1 MAGHVDIRYTSER
14 CYIQGQKLNI
24 WGEERLYKIL
34 IVEDDETI
42 AGGLKNHLEKW
53 NYQAECMTDFK
64 DVMGKFVDFEPQL
77 VLLDIVLPFFNGFH
91 WCQEIRKISKV
102 PIIFLS
108 SANDN
113 MNIVMA
119 MNMGGDEFI
128 EKPFALN
135 VLTAKVQAL
144 LRRAYSFQ
152 GNVNVLEREGMLLN
166 LNDASLSYKGEKISL
181 TKNEFRILQMLMEN
195 VGKIVARNDII
206 ARLWESDEFIDDNT
220 LTVNV
225 ARLRKKL
232 ENAGMEGRIKTK
244 KGIGYYL
251 DR

>member
-1 MAGHVDIRYTSER
+1 MYR
-14 CYIQGQKLNI
+14 
-24 WGEERLYKIL
+24 IL
-34 IVEDDETI
+34 IIEDDDTI
-42 AGGLKNHLEKW
+42 AKNIAAHFNRW
-53 NYQAECMTDFK
+53 NYETKQIVNFK
-64 DVMGKFVDFEPQL
+64 NIMEEFLKFAPQL
-77 VLLDIVLPFFNGFH
+77 VLLDIGLPFYNGFY

-102 PIIFLS
+102 PILFLS
-108 SANDN
+108 SMNDN
-113 MNIVMA
+113 MDIVMA

-128 EKPFALN
+128 EKPFDLN

-144 LRRAYSFQ
+144 LRRSYSFQ
-152 GNVNVLEREGMLLN
+152 GNGNVLEYEEMILN
-166 LNDASLSYKGEKISL
+166 LNDASFSYKEKNVSL

-195 VGKIVARNDII
+195 AGKIIARDDII

-232 ENAGMEGRIKTK
+232 ENAGMDNWIKTK

-251 DR
+251 KKV

>member
-1 MAGHVDIRYTSER
+1 M
-14 CYIQGQKLNI
+14 
-24 WGEERLYKIL
+24 YKIL
-34 IVEDDETI
+34 IVEDDMVI
-42 AGGLKNHLEKW
+42 AKGLASHLQQWGYDAVYVE
-53 NYQAECMTDFK
+53 DFK
-64 DVMGKFVDFEPQL
+64 NVKDKFLECDPQL
-77 VLLDIVLPFFNGFH
+77 VLLDVILPYFNGFH
-91 WCQEIRKISKV
+91 WCQEIRKVSKV

-128 EKPFALN
+128 EKPFDLN

-152 GNVNVLEREGMLLN
+152 GNVNVLEHEGMLLN

-195 VGKIVARNDII
+195 AGKIVARDDII

-232 ENAGMEGRIKTK
+232 ENADMEGRIKTK

-251 DR
+251 DK

>member
-1 MAGHVDIRYTSER
+1 MYR
-14 CYIQGQKLNI
+14 
-24 WGEERLYKIL
+24 IL
-34 IVEDDETI
+34 IIEDDDTI
-42 AGGLKNHLEKW
+42 AKNIAAHFNRW
-53 NYQAECMTDFK
+53 NYETKQIADFK
-64 DVMGKFVDFEPQL
+64 NIMEEFLKFDPQL
-77 VLLDIVLPFFNGFH
+77 VLLDIGLPFYNGFY

-102 PIIFLS
+102 PILFLS
-108 SANDN
+108 SMNDN

-128 EKPFALN
+128 EKPFDLN

-144 LRRAYSFQ
+144 LRRSYSFQ
-152 GNVNVLEREGMLLN
+152 GNGNALEYEGMILN
-166 LNDASLSYKGEKISL
+166 LNDASFSYKEKNVSL

-195 VGKIVARNDII
+195 AGKIIARDDII

-225 ARLRKKL
+225 ARLRKKI
-232 ENAGMEGRIKTK
+232 ENAGMDNWIRTK

-251 DR
+251 KKV

>member
-1 MAGHVDIRYTSER
+1 MYR
-14 CYIQGQKLNI
+14 
-24 WGEERLYKIL
+24 IL
-34 IVEDDETI
+34 IIEDDDTI
-42 AGGLKNHLEKW
+42 AKNIAAHFNRW
-53 NYQAECMTDFK
+53 NYETMQIADFK
-64 DVMGKFVDFEPQL
+64 NIMEEFLKFDPQL
-77 VLLDIVLPFFNGFH
+77 VLLDIGLPFYNGFY
-91 WCQEIRKISKV
+91 WCQKIRKISKV
-102 PIIFLS
+102 PILFLS
-108 SANDN
+108 SMNDN

-128 EKPFALN
+128 EKPFDLN

-144 LRRAYSFQ
+144 LRRSYSFQ
-152 GNVNVLEREGMLLN
+152 GNGNVLEYEGMILN
-166 LNDASLSYKGEKISL
+166 LNDASFSYKEKNISL

-195 VGKIVARNDII
+195 AGKIIARDDII

-232 ENAGMEGRIKTK
+232 ENAGMDNWIKTK

-251 DR
+251 KKV

>member
-1 MAGHVDIRYTSER
+1 MYR
-14 CYIQGQKLNI
+14 
-24 WGEERLYKIL
+24 IL
-34 IVEDDETI
+34 IVEDDSTI
-42 AGGLKNHLEKW
+42 ASNVAAHLERWDYETK
-53 NYQAECMTDFK
+53 QIEDFK
-64 DVMGKFVDFEPQL
+64 CVMEAFQQFDPQL
-77 VLLDIVLPFFNGFH
+77 VILDIGLPFYNGFY
-91 WCQEIRKISKV
+91 WCQEIRKISSV
-102 PIIFLS
+102 PILFLS
-108 SANDN
+108 SMNDN

-128 EKPFALN
+128 EKPFDLN

-152 GNVNVLEREGMLLN
+152 GNVNVLEHEGMLLN

-195 VGKIVARNDII
+195 SGKIIARDDII
-206 ARLWESDEFIDDNT
+206 ARLWESDAFIDDNT

-232 ENAGMEGRIKTK
+232 ENVGMEGRIKTK

-251 DR
+251 DK

>member
-1 MAGHVDIRYTSER
+1 M
-14 CYIQGQKLNI
+14 
-24 WGEERLYKIL
+24 
-34 IVEDDETI
+34 EDDETI
-42 AGGLKNHLEKW
+42 AGGLKTHLEKW

-64 DVMGKFVDFEPQL
+64 DVMGKFVDFDPQL

>member
-1 MAGHVDIRYTSER
+1 MYR
-14 CYIQGQKLNI
+14 
-24 WGEERLYKIL
+24 IL
-34 IVEDDETI
+34 IIEDDDTI
-42 AGGLKNHLEKW
+42 AKNIAAHFNRW
-53 NYQAECMTDFK
+53 NYETMQIADFK
-64 DVMGKFVDFEPQL
+64 NIMEEFLKFDPQL
-77 VLLDIVLPFFNGFH
+77 VLLDIGLPFYNGFY

-102 PIIFLS
+102 PILFLS
-108 SANDN
+108 SMNDN

-128 EKPFALN
+128 EKPFDLN

-144 LRRAYSFQ
+144 LRRSYSFQ
-152 GNVNVLEREGMLLN
+152 GNGNVLEYEGMILN
-166 LNDASLSYKGEKISL
+166 LNDASFSYKEKNVSL

-195 VGKIVARNDII
+195 AGKIIARDDII

-232 ENAGMEGRIKTK
+232 ENAGMDNWIRTK

-251 DR
+251 KKV